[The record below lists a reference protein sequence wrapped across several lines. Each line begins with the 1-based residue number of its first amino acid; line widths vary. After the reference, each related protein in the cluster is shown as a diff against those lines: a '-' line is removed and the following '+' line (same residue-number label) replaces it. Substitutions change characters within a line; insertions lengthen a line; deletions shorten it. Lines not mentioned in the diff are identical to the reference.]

1 MKGFLKHIFFLQ
13 NLPLLQLFLFVYL
26 SWSLAFIL
34 WVILRCLVI
43 LGYLFVFKTWLQK
56 LGGVPV
62 YMVRLVHWRTF
73 DTGSSLVAQMV
84 KNPPSV
90 SETGIQSLGWEDP
103 LEKGMATHSN
113 ILAWRIPWTEDP
125 GRLQST
131 WLQKLDP
138 TEQLFFTWYQC
149 FPIFPCGLIRLS
161 AEKNRCTRSHKTVEA
176 RWREGW
182 GSALLFNHLVYVST
196 WALFQDTHAQK
207 PKGALL

>member
-1 MKGFLKHIFFLQ
+1 MQLLSLHYRYYWRGFFKHIFFLQ

-34 WVILRCLVI
+34 RVILRCLVI

-84 KNPPSV
+84 KNPPSM

-113 ILAWRIPWTEDP
+113 ILAWRIPRTEEP
-125 GRLQST
+125 GGLQST

-138 TEQLFFTWYQC
+138 PEQLSFTWYQC

-161 AEKNRCTRSHKTVEA
+161 AEESLLQDCGSQVKGRLRLCTSI
-176 RWREGW
+176 
-182 GSALLFNHLVYVST
+182 
-196 WALFQDTHAQK
+196 
-207 PKGALL
+207 